1 MRLTGIIMKIP
12 KKASINQNIEIQSM
26 QKILSY
32 SVIKK
37 MFIGTDILLIQRL
50 VILIT
55 KVILKLLY

>member
-12 KKASINQNIEIQSM
+12 KKVSINQNIEIQSM